1 MLTTKANSTEY
12 KVLTDT
18 DLDVQTATVSGN
30 GLTVTLYKSGRVV
43 NAEFKKI
50 GNMPKSGYNSVMLTI
65 PDGFRP
71 TVAQQIYYL
80 GIAGRGRSGDGKY
93 IVSQAGDVSMFT
105 TTTEAIERIVTGSWI
120 TSGGVIKALLR
131 LIRKAVIGC

>member
-1 MLTTKANSTEY
+1 MLTAKANSTEY

-50 GNMPKSGYNSVMLTI
+50 GNMPKNSYNDVMLTI

-80 GIAGRGRSGDGKY
+80 GIAGSGRSGDGKY
-93 IVSQAGDVSMFT
+93 MVSKAGDVSMFT
-105 TTTEAIERIVTGSWI
+105 TTTGAIERIMTGSWI
-120 TSGGVIKALLR
+120 TSGG
-131 LIRKAVIGC
+131 

>member
-1 MLTTKANSTEY
+1 MLTAKANSKEY

-50 GNMPKSGYNSVMLTI
+50 GNMPKNGYNSVMLTI

-80 GIAGRGRSGDGKY
+80 GIAGSSRSGDGKY
-93 IVSQAGDVSMFT
+93 MVSKAGDVSMFT
-105 TTTEAIERIVTGSWI
+105 TTTGAIERIVTGSWI

>member
-1 MLTTKANSTEY
+1 MLTTKANSKEY

-30 GLTVTLYKSGRVV
+30 GLTVTLYKSGHVV

-80 GIAGRGRSGDGKY
+80 GIAGSGRNGDGKY
-93 IVSQAGDVSMFT
+93 TVSKAGDVSMFT
-105 TTTEAIERIVTGSWI
+105 TTTGAIERIVTGSWI
-120 TSGGVIKALLR
+120 TSGGVIRALLR
-131 LIRKAVIGC
+131 LIQKAVIGC

>member
-1 MLTTKANSTEY
+1 MLTARANSKEY

-50 GNMPKSGYNSVMLTI
+50 GNMPKSGYNSNLLTL
-65 PDGFRP
+65 PDGFWP
-71 TVAQQIYYL
+71 TLTQQIYYL
-80 GIAGRGRSGDGKY
+80 GIAGNSRSGDGKY
-93 IVSQAGDVSMFT
+93 TVATNGVVSMFT
-105 TTTEAIERIVTGSWI
+105 TTTGAIERIVTGSWI

-131 LIRKAVIGC
+131 LIRKAVTGC

>member
-1 MLTTKANSTEY
+1 MLKTKANSKEY

-50 GNMPKSGYNSVMLTI
+50 GNMPKNGYNSVMLTI

-71 TVAQQIYYL
+71 TVEQQIYYL
-80 GIAGRGRSGDGKY
+80 GIAGSSRSGDGKY
-93 IVSQAGDVSMFT
+93 MVSKAGEVSMFT
-105 TTTEAIERIVTGSWI
+105 TTTGAIERIVTGSWI
-120 TSGGVIKALLR
+120 TSGGVIRALLR
-131 LIRKAVIGC
+131 LIQKAVIGC

>member
-1 MLTTKANSTEY
+1 MLKTKANSKEY

-30 GLTVTLYKSGRVV
+30 GLTVTLYKSGHVV

-80 GIAGRGRSGDGKY
+80 GIAGNSRSGDGKY
-93 IVSQAGDVSMFT
+93 MVSKAGDVSMFT
-105 TTTEAIERIVTGSWI
+105 TTTGAIERIVTGSWI
-120 TSGGVIKALLR
+120 TSGG
-131 LIRKAVIGC
+131 GN